1 VKRDSRRFDDLFQF
15 FGPISVRRMF
25 GGEGIYAAEQ
35 IIGLV
40 IDDRIYLKTTDANR
54 ADYLA
59 ENCAPFSYRRGKTL
73 TDTSY
78 YAVPE
83 RLLDDPEAF
92 AAWARKAEAAALA
105 AKTPD
110 RKRRRKG
117 HK

>member
-15 FGPISVRRMF
+15 FGPVSLRRMF
-25 GGEGIYAAEQ
+25 GGEGIYAGEQ

-40 IDDRIYLKTTDANR
+40 IGDQIYLKTTDLNR

-59 ENCAPFSYRRGKTL
+59 EKCKPFSYRRGKKL

-78 YAVPE
+78 YAVPD

-92 AAWARKAEAAALA
+92 AGWARKAHDAAVAP
-105 AKTPD
+105 KRP
-110 RKRRRKG
+110 RKKPPPRKG
-117 HK
+117 